1 MKNQKENGIYFFN
14 TLTRKKEK
22 FVPLEKG
29 KVKMYTCGPTVYDFA
44 HIGNFRAFIF
54 EDILRRWLEYRG
66 FKVTQVMNLTDV
78 DDRTIE
84 ASRKL
89 GIPLQKHTARYIKA
103 FFEDIAALN
112 IERAEYYPR
121 ATEHI
126 PEMVELIK
134 KLIEKGYAY
143 KSEDGSIYYD
153 VSKFKDYGKLSK
165 IKVKELK
172 PGARVKVQEYAKEEA
187 CDFVLWKA
195 WDEEDGNVFWE
206 TEIGK
211 GRPGW
216 HIECSTMAM
225 KYLGET
231 LDIHSGGVDLIFP
244 HHENEIAQ
252 SEAATGKK
260 FVNYWLH
267 NEHLLVEGRRMAKR
281 FGNYYTLRDLIRMGH
296 DPIAVRYLLMSTHY
310 RQQLNFTFEG
320 LEAAKNA
327 VERLRNFVHRLLEA
341 DGKGCG
347 EKIKQ
352 LMNLVQGEFCK
363 AMDDD
368 LNIGVALAALF
379 DFVREVNNL
388 LDNNMLSREEAKE
401 VYNLMMDFDKV
412 LGVIGE
418 VKKEEKLPKEAEELI
433 RKREEARKAKDWEK
447 ADKIREQ
454 LKAMGI
460 IIEDTPKGVRWK
472 IVKRLEGQDES

>member
-1 MKNQKENGIYFFN
+1 
-14 TLTRKKEK
+14 
-22 FVPLEKG
+22 
-29 KVKMYTCGPTVYDFA
+29 MYCCGPTVYDFA

-54 EDILRRWLEYRG
+54 ADLLRRWLKYRG
-66 FKVTQVMNLTDV
+66 FKVTQIMNLTDV
-78 DDRTIE
+78 DDRTIA

-89 GIPLQKHTARYIKA
+89 GVPLKEHTAQYIQA
-103 FFEDIAALN
+103 FFEDIATLN
-112 IERAEYYPR
+112 IEKADFYPR
-121 ATEHI
+121 ATEHV
-126 PEMVELIK
+126 PEMVSLIK
-134 KLIEKGYAY
+134 RLMEKGYAY
-143 KSEDGSIYYD
+143 KAEDGSIYYD
-153 VSKFKDYGKLSK
+153 ISKFKDYGKLSK
-165 IKVKELK
+165 FKVEELK
-172 PGARVKVQEYAKEEA
+172 TGARVKVQEYEKEEA
-187 CDFVLWKA
+187 CDFALWKA
-195 WDEEDGNVFWE
+195 WDEEDGDVFWE

-231 LDIHSGGVDLIFP
+231 IDIHSGGVDLIFP

-260 FVNYWLH
+260 FANYWLH

-281 FGNYYTLRDLIRMGH
+281 FGNYYTLRDLIKMGY
-296 DPIAVRYLLMSTHY
+296 DPKAVRYLLMSTHY

-320 LEAAKNA
+320 LKAAKSA
-327 VERLRNFVHRLLEA
+327 VDRLTNFVYRLLDA
-341 DGKGCG
+341 NGKGCG
-347 EKIKQ
+347 EKIGE
-352 LMNLVQGEFCK
+352 LMSRVEKDFEE

-379 DFVREVNNL
+379 NFVSEANKL
-388 LDNNMLSREEAKE
+388 MDDNMLSKNEAIE
-401 VYNLMMDFDKV
+401 VSNLMMKFNKV

-418 VKKEEKLPKEAEELI
+418 IEKKETLPKEAEELI
-433 RKREEARKAKDWEK
+433 LKREEARKAKDWET

-460 IIEDTPKGVRWK
+460 IIEDTPQGVKWR
-472 IVKRLEGQDES
+472 IEKR